1 MPELPEVETV
11 RRTLQSLV
19 VGKTIADVTVTLGR
33 IIRKPDDVN
42 QFIAS
47 LQGQTIRAVERRA
60 KFLRFVCDDLV
71 MLSHLR
77 MEGRYGVY
85 EKEEP
90 VESHTHVRF
99 HFTDG
104 TELRYKDVRQFG
116 TMDLFQRGD
125 EWNQAPLKDLG
136 IEPLDESFTF
146 TRFKEILKGRS
157 TKVKPFLLNQAH
169 IVGLG
174 NIYVDESLYAA
185 GIHPERAVS
194 SLKKNELE
202 RLFHA
207 IQDTLQ
213 SAVEL
218 GGSSI
223 KSYVNGQGEMGMFQ
237 QQLLVYGKQNQSCP
251 KCGIPIIKTVVGG
264 RGTHFCRKCQKL
276 K

>member
-1 MPELPEVETV
+1 
-11 RRTLQSLV
+11 
-19 VGKTIADVTVTLGR
+19 
-33 IIRKPDDVN
+33 
-42 QFIAS
+42 
-47 LQGQTIRAVERRA
+47 
-60 KFLRFVCDDLV
+60 
-71 MLSHLR
+71 

-85 EKEEP
+85 AKEEP

-116 TMDLFQRGD
+116 TMDLFKLGD

-136 IEPLDESFTF
+136 IEPLDASFTF
-146 TRFKEILKGRS
+146 PRFKEILKDRS

-185 GIHPERAVS
+185 GIHPERVVS
-194 SLKKNELE
+194 SLKKNELK

-207 IQDTLQ
+207 IRDTLQ
-213 SAVEL
+213 SAVDL

-237 QQLLVYGKQNQSCP
+237 QQLLVYGKQNQSCS
-251 KCGIPIIKTVVGG
+251 KCGHPIIKTVVGG
-264 RGTHFCRKCQKL
+264 RGTHICKKCQKL